1 MITVERAKRVVL
13 ENSSGL
19 TQGAESLPLTS
30 SLGRI
35 VSKDIKSPCAIPHF
49 SNSAMDGYALRH
61 RDTKG
66 ASLERQKVFNVIE
79 SVPAGSVPKKKVG
92 RNEAIRIMTGAPMP
106 LGADAVVIVEQTREA
121 KSERRKAKSEEFMRT
136 FKELK
141 RWENVR
147 RAGEDIRKGEV
158 VLRKGTL
165 IRSQE
170 LMMLAALGMSS
181 LKVTRRPRVAILAT
195 GDELIEV
202 KSKLAPGKIR
212 NSNSYGLYGSVL
224 SAGGEPIILG
234 IARDNSA
241 SLLRAFKDALRR
253 KIDILLVVGGISVGD
268 YDIVKDLLK
277 QIGTKMLFWKVAMRP
292 GKPLAFGMIGKVL
305 VFGLPGNPVSSTMAF
320 EQFVRPALQ
329 KMLGYIGPAHFVRE
343 AYFEENFEKRKGFR
357 YFVRVKLRN
366 EDGKF
371 FARLSGPQG
380 SAMLKSMAHCDGVMV
395 LPEGIAKVSRGDKV
409 NVQLLN

>member
-181 LKVTRRPRVAILAT
+181 LKVCQMSSL
-195 GDELIEV
+195 
-202 KSKLAPGKIR
+202 
-212 NSNSYGLYGSVL
+212 SNRS
-224 SAGGEPIILG
+224 
-234 IARDNSA
+234 
-241 SLLRAFKDALRR
+241 
-253 KIDILLVVGGISVGD
+253 
-268 YDIVKDLLK
+268 
-277 QIGTKMLFWKVAMRP
+277 
-292 GKPLAFGMIGKVL
+292 L
-305 VFGLPGNPVSSTMAF
+305 VFPNLNTLPNYTNG
-320 EQFVRPALQ
+320 
-329 KMLGYIGPAHFVRE
+329 
-343 AYFEENFEKRKGFR
+343 
-357 YFVRVKLRN
+357 
-366 EDGKF
+366 
-371 FARLSGPQG
+371 
-380 SAMLKSMAHCDGVMV
+380 
-395 LPEGIAKVSRGDKV
+395 AKKAWDRRCCAC
-409 NVQLLN
+409 